1 MLSRLLNWLNGLF
14 RDPHR
19 RFLRGNA
26 LDDMTDKQAN
36 VEPLGVAED
45 NVVRELDADLGAH
58 LDLTADLFNFIGKVM
73 SQLPD
78 VRWTKISQPRKVIIA
93 LMMRLANDLRCASLL
108 AIRGYPAQAAGLVAS
123 MYEVA
128 QTIVFIGANEE
139 RAERWNNHD
148 HLKRPFM
155 GAWDLTMEVMRDLGV
170 PDLEK
175 HVARRY
181 QIYTQLCME
190 KHANPISEK
199 ADAFQVTP
207 DGIIFTQG
215 PRSTPQAVRTGR
227 FALEHAASLSFVAT
241 AAVIQG
247 HIEASAQDP
256 LERQLKTF
264 HARHKQLHEES
275 RRRYP
280 EGDPFPGKW

>member
-1 MLSRLLNWLNGLF
+1 MAEE
-14 RDPHR
+14 R
-19 RFLRGNA
+19 R
-26 LDDMTDKQAN
+26 N
-36 VEPLGVAED
+36 VEQLGDAEAKVTQRLAPD
-45 NVVRELDADLGAH
+45 LDGH
-58 LDLTADLFNFIGKVM
+58 LNLTADLFNFIGKAM

-78 VRWTKISQPRKVIIA
+78 VRWAEVSQARKVIIA
-93 LMMRLANDLRCASLL
+93 LMMRLGNDLRCASLL

-155 GAWDLTMEVMRDLGV
+155 GAWDLTMEVMRDIGV

-181 QIYTQLCME
+181 QIYTQLCMK

-227 FALEHAASLSFVAT
+227 FALEHAASLTFIGLVA
-241 AAVIQG
+241 VVQG
-247 HIEASAQDP
+247 HIEASRQEA
-256 LERQLKTF
+256 LERELESF
-264 HARHKQLHEES
+264 RARHQELNEES